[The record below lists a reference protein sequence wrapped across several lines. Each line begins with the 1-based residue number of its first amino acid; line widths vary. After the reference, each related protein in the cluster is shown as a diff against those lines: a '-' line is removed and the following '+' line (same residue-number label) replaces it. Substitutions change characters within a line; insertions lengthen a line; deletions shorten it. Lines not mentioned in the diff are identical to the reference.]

1 MTHDSESFSHSTL
14 AGLARILAAQAPVS
28 LMIATLV
35 LLCLGYPT
43 RSAAQSTIACPTGT
57 YDMLDWMTLDSS
69 LRSTYHLEGTSN
81 PLYTVMQPGKFYWV
95 KGGGG
100 YPWDIQL
107 YDSAIRN
114 SPTTR
119 ICHWFRGAQS
129 PGHQGPRSKLRTLIM
144 ICTPTARRPV
154 Q

>member
-1 MTHDSESFSHSTL
+1 MTHNNSESFSQ
-14 AGLARILAAQAPVS
+14 AAAVARNLPAQPRVP
-28 LMIATLV
+28 LIIATLIV
-35 LLCLGYPT
+35 VCLGYPT
-43 RSAAQSTIACPTGT
+43 RSAAQSTITCPSGT